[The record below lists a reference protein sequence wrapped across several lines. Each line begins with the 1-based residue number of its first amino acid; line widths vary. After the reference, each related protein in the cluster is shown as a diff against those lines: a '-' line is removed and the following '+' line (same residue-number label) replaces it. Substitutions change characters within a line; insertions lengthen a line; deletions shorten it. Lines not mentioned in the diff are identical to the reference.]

1 MKGYIIVVLG
11 CDIVLHGASVA
22 SLDVKAVYLF
32 FKALVFHMLLI
43 N

>member
-22 SLDVKAVYLF
+22 SLNMKASV
-32 FKALVFHMLLI
+32 LVF
-43 N
+43 